1 MGEEWGQVK
10 TEGKLK
16 SEKPP
21 LMMIPIELGLKLFLP
36 IRPFCF
42 RLRKFFPTLR
52 NELEEAEIR
61 VEDYEYIGL
70 AIINILFFL
79 LLFFGL
85 LFVME
90 FRVQN
95 KALLPA
101 MGEAALY
108 AGGVGL
114 LIGYA
119 LFTYPKIMGGKK
131 AEEVNKN
138 LVFALRDILMQ
149 VTSGVPLYR
158 AMVNV
163 GYAGYGQVS
172 LDFEAVSKRINTGTP
187 VDVALRKLAEHSRS
201 EYLKRVIW
209 QLVNTIKAGSSL
221 KAALRIIVND
231 LTLDQR
237 TKIRDYAHELNLW
250 SLVYMIFAVA
260 IPTIGTV
267 MMVIMSAF
275 MGLGLGK
282 PAFIAFQAVCLA
294 IQYALITLI
303 KSRRPMVN
311 F

>member
-1 MGEEWGQVK
+1 MVDKGEGLEK
-10 TEGKLK
+10 GKIK
-16 SEKPP
+16 YTKPP
-21 LMMIPIELGLKLFLP
+21 LMMIPIEMGLRLFLP
-36 IRPFCF
+36 IRPLCY
-42 RLRKFFPTLR
+42 RLRKLFPSMR
-52 NELEEAEIR
+52 KELEEAEINI
-61 VEDYEYIGL
+61 EDYEYLGL
-70 AIINILFFL
+70 SIINILFFV

-85 LFVME
+85 LFVLE
-90 FRVQN
+90 FRIQE

-101 MGEAALY
+101 LGEAALY

-119 LFTYPKIMGGKK
+119 LFTYPKIMAGKK
-131 AEEVNKN
+131 AEEVNRN

-163 GYAGYGQVS
+163 GNAGYGQVS
-172 LDFEAVSKRINTGTP
+172 LEFETVSKRINTGTP
-187 VDVALRKLAEHSRS
+187 VDIALTKLAEHSRS

-221 KAALRIIVND
+221 KSALRTIVND

-250 SLVYMIFAVA
+250 SLVYMMFAVA

-275 MGLGLGK
+275 MGLGLG
-282 PAFIAFQAVCLA
+282 PSAFIAFQVLCVA
-294 IQYALITLI
+294 IQYTIITLI

>member
-1 MGEEWGQVK
+1 MMAQDWELVDEEPAS
-10 TEGKLK
+10 T
-16 SEKPP
+16 KPP
-21 LMMIPIELGLKLFLP
+21 LMMIPINLGLKLFLP
-36 IRPFCF
+36 IRPLCF
-42 RLRKFFPTLR
+42 RLRKFFPNLR
-52 NELEEAEIR
+52 SELDESGIR
-61 VEDYEYIGL
+61 VEDFEYIGL
-70 AIINILFFL
+70 AIINILFFVF
-79 LLFFGL
+79 LFFGL
-85 LFVME
+85 LFVLE
-90 FRVQN
+90 FRVQE

-101 MGEAALY
+101 LGEAALY
-108 AGGVGL
+108 AAGVGL

-119 LFTYPKIMGGKK
+119 LFTYPRIMGGKK
-131 AEEVNKN
+131 AEEINKN

-163 GYAGYGQVS
+163 GNAGYGQVS
-172 LDFEAVSKRINTGTP
+172 HEFEIVSKRINTGTP
-187 VDVALRKLAEHSRS
+187 VDIALTRLAENSRS

-237 TKIRDYAHELNLW
+237 SKIRDYAHELNLW

-275 MGLGLGK
+275 MGLGLG
-282 PAFIAFQAVCLA
+282 PTAFIAFQVLCLA

>member
-1 MGEEWGQVK
+1 MGEEWGQGMADEKVR
-10 TEGKLK
+10 
-16 SEKPP
+16 SAKPP
-21 LMMIPIELGLKLFLP
+21 LMMIPISLGLRLFLP
-36 IRPFCF
+36 IRPLCF
-42 RLRKFFPTLR
+42 RLRKSFPNLR
-52 NELEEAEIR
+52 TELDEAEIR

-70 AIINILFFL
+70 SIINIVFFL

-90 FRVQN
+90 FRVQE

-101 MGEAALY
+101 LGEAALY

-163 GYAGYGQVS
+163 GNAGYGQVS
-172 LDFEAVSKRINTGTP
+172 IEFEAVAKKINTGTP
-187 VDVALRKLAEHSRS
+187 VDIALTKLAQHSRS

-221 KAALRIIVND
+221 KSALRIIVND

-237 TKIRDYAHELNLW
+237 SKIRDYAHELNLW

-282 PAFIAFQAVCLA
+282 PAFIAFQVICLA